1 MTRSPDEPVL
11 SWPEREGLVAGSLA
25 FSPAAQE
32 EVKRFIARSRAWV
45 GWWEF
50 SARLFRYFDRRC
62 STLVCHTVAGQLVV
76 TSIRGTYRNTV
87 RSLRKNLMAALA
99 LRRR

>member
-1 MTRSPDEPVL
+1 LVGVLGPVIQVLRSTVL
-11 SWPEREGLVAGSLA
+11 NPGYQPS
-25 FSPAAQE
+25 
-32 EVKRFIARSRAWV
+32 V
-45 GWWEF
+45 G
-50 SARLFRYFDRRC
+50 
-62 STLVCHTVAGQLVV
+62 HTVAGQLVV